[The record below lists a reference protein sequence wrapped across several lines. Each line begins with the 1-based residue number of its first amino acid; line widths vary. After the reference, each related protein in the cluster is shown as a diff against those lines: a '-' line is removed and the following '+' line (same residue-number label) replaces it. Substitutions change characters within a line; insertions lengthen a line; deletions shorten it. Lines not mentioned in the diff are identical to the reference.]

1 MPRYIVKITYQHT
14 ETREEEYSINAGNPD
29 EAEEMAADKFYEEYD
44 TEIDGVTTKKIG
56 ERY

>member
-14 ETREEEYSINAGNPD
+14 EERETEFAINAGDPY
-29 EAEEMAADKFYEEYD
+29 EAEEIAADKFYEEYD
-44 TEIDGVTTKKIG
+44 TEIDDVTTQKIG

>member
-14 ETREEEYSINAGNPD
+14 EAREAEFVISAGYPD
-29 EAEEMAADKFYEEYD
+29 EAEEIAADKFYEEYD

-56 ERY
+56 DRY